1 MDLLL
6 PGGSGSGEINEMGH
20 AVTHNATED
29 DLIDA
34 LAAME
39 RGDIEYV
46 ILEDSARK
54 LFMQTAGDAR
64 SGYDLQYNNGADDVM
79 FQARS
84 KMSGAQITEAFMLFL
99 NQDNAWRTMFD
110 WERFTY

>member
-20 AVTHNATED
+20 AVTHDANED
-29 DLIDA
+29 DLIEA

-46 ILEDSARK
+46 ILEDAATK
-54 LFMQTAGDAR
+54 MFMQAAGDAR
-64 SGYDLQYNNGADDVM
+64 SGYDLQYNNGADDAM
-79 FQARS
+79 FQAQG
-84 KMSGAQITEAFMLFL
+84 KMSGAQITDALTAFL
-99 NQDNAWRTMFD
+99 NQDITWRTTIV
-110 WERFTY
+110 WERYTY